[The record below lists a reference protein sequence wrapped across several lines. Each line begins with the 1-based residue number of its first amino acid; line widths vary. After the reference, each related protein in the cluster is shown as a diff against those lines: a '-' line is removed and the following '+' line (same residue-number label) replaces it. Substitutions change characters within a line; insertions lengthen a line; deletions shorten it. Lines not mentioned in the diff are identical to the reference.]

1 MSLPA
6 AAPHALNMCFLLAP
20 GVPFSLLSLANNC
33 CITDTFQAMQQRFN
47 KLYKRK
53 VYLHHYLQ
61 YMEQPAIAAAADTV
75 ANLCHEYEAHD
86 NQAATAPVAR
96 MKPLGLNFI

>member
-61 YMEQPAIAAAADTV
+61 YMEQPAIAEAANTV

-86 NQAATAPVAR
+86 KQAATAPVAR